1 MGNGGERRRSGK
13 GAAGERPGSS
23 LPHTTEATVVM
34 SLRWIWLVLAVVGI
48 GMTVWGVRIGQMG
61 EVKRH
66 ADFLCTDC
74 IGLGGK

>member
-1 MGNGGERRRSGK
+1 M
-13 GAAGERPGSS
+13 
-23 LPHTTEATVVM
+23 VM